1 MRVNA
6 SKQKRKQRTARG
18 RRPFAAKMRLPV
30 PRELLSAG
38 IELDPEFEQERQL
51 QLEALKEKLTG
62 LVAEGKGQAAIDQ
75 MMSLFVDMGR
85 EIDRLSWRVLQAVR
99 YRFGRRTEQLSRE
112 NLQQLF
118 FALGGDTET
127 AQTSA
132 ELTVPAEEQ
141 PEQVEASAAEASG
154 DDATAETSDSEPA
167 PAPKEKKKRKRVRSM
182 QVAPDVERNVTPA
195 TVPAE
200 ERVCALCGQPK
211 KLMGFVE
218 HQCIRFVPAKIVV
231 DVERREKLA
240 CEDCRKDVSVAPRN
254 AAPSV
259 VRKVDA
265 SLLAK
270 LATEKCSLALPL
282 DRQRRQLAR
291 LGLDVPD
298 KTLQSYWSY
307 TADLIEPVALAVLS
321 HVFASVIVGAD
332 DSHLRTLDKS
342 SRHGSFR
349 GHIWC
354 FVGADGT
361 VGGQETVAYGYTPSW
376 EAREILEWFAAID
389 GFIQVDGY
397 AGYSREVE
405 DDDGQ
410 TLVAVPDERRLGCG
424 MHIRGKFH
432 RALVAKDR
440 RAAIPL
446 KHFVEL
452 YAIEEACKARGL
464 DADARGEERRR
475 RSLPLLD
482 AFDEWVDGIH
492 PKLLPKSPLRQATT
506 YAIHQRPF
514 FRRCFEDGR
523 FEIDNGRTERR
534 IRPFA
539 VARRNFLFTGSARG
553 GERLA
558 AVFTLVDGCLI
569 LGIDPYVYLL
579 DTIRKL
585 ESGWPLRRL
594 SELMPARWAVEH
606 AAQQHPQ

>member
-1 MRVNA
+1 MRVKA
-6 SKQKRKQRTARG
+6 SKQKRNQRTARR
-18 RRPFAAKMRLPV
+18 RRPFVAKMPLPV

-38 IELDPEFEQERQL
+38 VELDPELEQQRQV
-51 QLEALKEKLTG
+51 QLEALKGKLTG
-62 LVAEGKGQAAIDQ
+62 LLADGKGQAAIDQ
-75 MMSLFVDMGR
+75 MMSLFVNMGR

-99 YRFGRRTEQLSRE
+99 YRFGRRTEQLSPE
-112 NLQQLF
+112 DLQQLF
-118 FALGGDTET
+118 LALGGDTET

-132 ELTVPAEEQ
+132 ELTVPAEDP
-141 PEQVEASAAEASG
+141 PEQVDAGAADAASDDAAAEA
-154 DDATAETSDSEPA
+154 SDSEPA
-167 PAPKEKKKRKRVRSM
+167 TTPKTKKKRKRVRSM
-182 QVAPDVERNVTPA
+182 QVAPGVERNVTAA

-211 KLMGFVE
+211 KVMGHVE

-231 DVERREKLA
+231 DVEQREKLA
-240 CEDCRKDVSVAPRN
+240 CPDCRKDVSVAPRSMT
-254 AAPSV
+254 PSV

-270 LATEKCSLALPL
+270 LASEKCSLALPV

-307 TADLIEPVALAVLS
+307 TADLIEPVALAVLAD
-321 HVFASVIVGAD
+321 VFASTIVGAD

-354 FVGADGT
+354 FVGTDGT
-361 VGGQETVAYGYTPSW
+361 VGGRETVAYGYTPSW
-376 EAREILEWFAAID
+376 DAREIVEWFAAID
-389 GFIQVDGY
+389 GYIQVDGY

-410 TLVAVPDERRLGCG
+410 TLVAVPAERRLGCG
-424 MHIRGKFH
+424 MHIRSKFH

-440 RAAIPL
+440 RAAIPV
-446 KHFVEL
+446 KHFIDL
-452 YAIEEACKARGL
+452 YAIEEDCKARGL

-482 AFDEWVDGIH
+482 ALDEWVDGIH

-506 YAIHQRPF
+506 YAINQRPF
-514 FRRCFEDGR
+514 FRRCFHDGR
-523 FEIDNGRTERR
+523 FEIDNGRTERS
-534 IRPFA
+534 IRPYA

-558 AVFTLVDGCLI
+558 AVFTLVDGCLL
-569 LGIDPYVYLL
+569 LGIDPYFYLL
-579 DTIRKL
+579 DIIRKL
-585 ESGWPLRRL
+585 ESDWPLSRL
-594 SELMPARWAVEH
+594 SELMPVRWAVEH
-606 AAQQHPQ
+606 AAQQRPQ